1 MKIQIGN
8 IRNQWTWCP
17 SAGQR
22 RRERSCH
29 RRDGLDADG
38 NLFRDVRGGLSAD
51 VIGLLGIILR
61 TEQLVLIVQESSGCC
76 IKLRRVQIF
85 IRFST
90 EILNGGTIKSVGG
103 NGRFVD
109 LESGKITA

>member
-1 MKIQIGN
+1 MKISGINGHGALQQDKDVGSLFAVHGN
-8 IRNQWTWCP
+8 
-17 SAGQR
+17 
-22 RRERSCH
+22 
-29 RRDGLDADG
+29 GLDRHRD
-38 NLFRDVRGGLSAD
+38 LFRDVRGGLSAD

>member
-1 MKIQIGN
+1 MEISGINGHGALQQDKDVGRGLAID
-8 IRNQWTWCP
+8 
-17 SAGQR
+17 
-22 RRERSCH
+22 
-29 RRDGLDADG
+29 RDGLDADG

-109 LESGKITA
+109 LESGKITD

>member
-1 MKIQIGN
+1 MEISGINGHGALQQDKDVGRGLAID
-8 IRNQWTWCP
+8 
-17 SAGQR
+17 
-22 RRERSCH
+22 
-29 RRDGLDADG
+29 RDGLDADG